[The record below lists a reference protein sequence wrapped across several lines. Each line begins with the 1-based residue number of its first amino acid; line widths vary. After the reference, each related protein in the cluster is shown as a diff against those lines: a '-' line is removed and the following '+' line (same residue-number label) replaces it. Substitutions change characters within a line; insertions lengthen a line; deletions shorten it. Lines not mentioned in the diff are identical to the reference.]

1 MNSRNGLTALLN
13 SATHRIAERLK
24 HIFLG
29 GLWNIPTTTTSL
41 YLRRLVLEY
50 CYVVTT
56 AHCQMG
62 LKLSLDLL
70 YLIKVS
76 ELLAYLRGCR
86 PTLNVPEF
94 LLPVK
99 WPVCLSVR
107 FQGCPFIWGLST
119 FVFVFL
125 PVFLYVG
132 LCVFLSVYLSFS
144 LAGTQIISFPSVF
157 L

>member
-13 SATHRIAERLK
+13 SATHRIAERPK

-56 AHCQMG
+56 AHYQMG

-99 WPVCLSVR
+99 WPVCLFVSKVVR
-107 FQGCPFIWGLST
+107 LSG
-119 FVFVFL
+119 VCL
-125 PVFLYVG
+125 P
-132 LCVFLSVYLSFS
+132 LSLFSYLSSCMLVCVSFCLCICLS
-144 LAGTQIISFPSVF
+144 LW
-157 L
+157 LELR

>member
-13 SATHRIAERLK
+13 SATHRIAERPK

-86 PTLNVPEF
+86 PLLIFLNSCF
-94 LLPVK
+94 LL
-99 WPVCLSVR
+99 S
-107 FQGCPFIWGLST
+107 GL
-119 FVFVFL
+119 
-125 PVFLYVG
+125 
-132 LCVFLSVYLSFS
+132 
-144 LAGTQIISFPSVF
+144 SVF
-157 L
+157 LFVSKVVRLSGVCLPLSLFSYLSSCMLVCVSFCLCICLSLWLELR